1 MKECDLN
8 SNFNFQNQHVQTF
21 ARTVTCPR
29 AFVSRVT
36 GVGTGTSAMWPAVV
50 TVSSTV

>member
-21 ARTVTCPR
+21 ARTVTRPWT
-29 AFVSRVT
+29 FVSRVT
-36 GVGTGTSAMWPAVV
+36 VVGTGTSALCPAVV